1 MKATQLGGG
10 TGICLEPYCVLEVF
24 CSMSCVQCILDSL
37 PQVDDPSQ
45 KHQSR
50 AGSGPEFT
58 WNDSFNVELGPAS
71 CEVLFEVIQCYVCC
85 ELN

>member
-1 MKATQLGGG
+1 MYWRYT
-10 TGICLEPYCVLEVF
+10 VLCQVY
-24 CSMSCVQCILDSL
+24 SVYSSI
-37 PQVDDPSQ
+37 QVDDPSQ